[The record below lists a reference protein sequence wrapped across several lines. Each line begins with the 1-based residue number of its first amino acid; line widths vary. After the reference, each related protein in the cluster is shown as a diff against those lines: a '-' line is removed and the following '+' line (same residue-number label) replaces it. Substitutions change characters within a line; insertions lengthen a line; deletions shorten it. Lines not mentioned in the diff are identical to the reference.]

1 MTLYFNR
8 TLRKIFDD
16 EDAKA
21 YFYNAFFEE
30 YNIDLLKCKYIHL
43 HDDDVKGPYRSTTI
57 FFKEEQIIVFKAIL
71 FGSNYLPD
79 DGYEIEIYLKK
90 DIKSIK
96 ITSDSQ
102 YNPTY
107 TFKIVFEKDI
117 IEFTVKEQRRQ
128 NSDCKQT
135 VKFLTEYWK

>member
-43 HDDDVKGPYRSTTI
+43 HDDAIRERYQSTTI
-57 FFKEEQIIVFKAIL
+57 FLKEDQIIVFKARL
-71 FGSNYLPD
+71 FGMDYVPD

-96 ITSDSQ
+96 ITSDSL
-102 YNPTY
+102 YYPTY

-117 IEFTVKEQRRQ
+117 IEFTVKEQQRQ

-135 VKFLTEYWK
+135 IKFLTEYWK

>member
-8 TLRKIFDD
+8 TLKKIFDD

-43 HDDDVKGPYRSTTI
+43 HDDAVRERYQCTTI
-57 FFKEEQIIVFKAIL
+57 FLKEDQIIVFKARL
-71 FGSNYLPD
+71 FGMDYVPD

-107 TFKIVFEKDI
+107 TFKISFEKDI
-117 IEFTVKEQRRQ
+117 IEFTVKEQHRQ

>member
-43 HDDDVKGPYRSTTI
+43 HDDAIRERYQSTTI
-57 FFKEEQIIVFKAIL
+57 FLKEDQIIVFKARL
-71 FGSNYLPD
+71 FGMDYVPD

-107 TFKIVFEKDI
+107 TFKIGFEKDI
-117 IEFTVKEQRRQ
+117 IDFTVKEQRHQ

>member
-8 TLRKIFDD
+8 TLKKIFDD
-16 EDAKA
+16 EEAKA

-43 HDDDVKGPYRSTTI
+43 HDDAITERYQSTTI
-57 FFKEEQIIVFKAIL
+57 FLKEDQIIVFKARL
-71 FGSNYLPD
+71 FGMDYVPD

-96 ITSDSQ
+96 IISDSL
-102 YNPTY
+102 YYPTY
-107 TFKIVFEKDI
+107 TFKISFEKDI
-117 IEFTVKEQRRQ
+117 LEFTVKEQHRQ

-135 VKFLTEYWK
+135 IKFLTEYWK

>member
-30 YNIDLLKCKYIHL
+30 YNIDLLKCKYTHL

-90 DIKSIK
+90 DIS
-96 ITSDSQ
+96 
-102 YNPTY
+102 
-107 TFKIVFEKDI
+107 
-117 IEFTVKEQRRQ
+117 
-128 NSDCKQT
+128 
-135 VKFLTEYWK
+135 LTETNSKRHSFLILNLPMSCCHTKLKTFQSTQLLTGQN

>member
-21 YFYNAFFEE
+21 CFYNAFFEE
-30 YNIDLLKCKYIHL
+30 YNIDLLKFKYIHL
-43 HDDDVKGPYRSTTI
+43 HDDDAKGPYRSTTI

-107 TFKIVFEKDI
+107 TFKIGFEKDI
-117 IEFTVKEQRRQ
+117 LEYTVKEQQRQ

-135 VKFLTEYWK
+135 IKFLTEYWK

>member
-43 HDDDVKGPYRSTTI
+43 HDDAIRERYQSTTI
-57 FFKEEQIIVFKAIL
+57 FLKEDQIIVFKARL
-71 FGSNYLPD
+71 FGMDYVPD